1 MAREATD
8 QEHAVKRS
16 EIDIMLSAYEGL
28 QSFCISLQET
38 GEGPLIQGHDV
49 PLRRA
54 LCARESGD
62 LAPESNSID
71 EYKKTIS
78 RARGECLDEVC
89 PKNQKPSEGQGSL
102 MGQLNG
108 TANGTANGTTQECD
122 ELHSSN
128 FENVQDRTST
138 SRCTQPKWDN
148 QNAVPLKNPVTEG
161 DPLNGTSFEGSR
173 EIAKMKTR

>member
-16 EIDIMLSAYEGL
+16 EIDTMLSAYEGL

-71 EYKKTIS
+71 EDKKQLV
-78 RARGECLDEVC
+78 ARGESVLMRFV
-89 PKNQKPSEGQGSL
+89 PK
-102 MGQLNG
+102 
-108 TANGTANGTTQECD
+108 T
-122 ELHSSN
+122 
-128 FENVQDRTST
+128 
-138 SRCTQPKWDN
+138 
-148 QNAVPLKNPVTEG
+148 KNPVR
-161 DPLNGTSFEGSR
+161 DRAL
-173 EIAKMKTR
+173 